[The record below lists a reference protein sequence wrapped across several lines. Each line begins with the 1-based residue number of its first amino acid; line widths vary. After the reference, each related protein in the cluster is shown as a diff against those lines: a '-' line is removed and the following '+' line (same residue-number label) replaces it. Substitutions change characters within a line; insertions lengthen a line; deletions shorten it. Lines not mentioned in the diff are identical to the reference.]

1 MRGKRVFIAVDP
13 TAEAVAR
20 AARIVARLEADGV
33 DASWVRPAEM
43 HLTLNFLGDDVD
55 DADLH
60 RICVSLDEVAAVVPE
75 FSITLGGCGVFPDS
89 RRPRVLWL
97 GVEHGRERLVALH
110 EALARRLEP
119 LGFPP
124 EARGFQPHLTLG
136 RFRRGGKASPPA
148 ALAAALERCAES
160 GVCEVPVKKIV
171 LYESRLSTAGAEYD
185 RLHAAALARP

>member
-20 AARIVARLEADGV
+20 AARIVTRLQGEGV
-33 DASWVRPAEM
+33 AASWVGPAEM
-43 HLTLNFLGDDVD
+43 HLTLNFLGDDVG

-60 RICVSLDEVAAVVPE
+60 RICLALDEVAAAVPA
-75 FSITLGGCGVFPDS
+75 FSITLGGVGVFPDS

-97 GVEHGRERLVALH
+97 GVEHGRERLVGLH
-110 EALARRLEP
+110 DALARRLEP

-124 EARGFQPHLTLG
+124 EGRGFQPHVTLG

-148 ALAAALERCAES
+148 TLAAALERSAES
-160 GVCEVPVKKIV
+160 GAGDVPVQKIV

-185 RLHAAALARP
+185 RLHAAALAGP

>member
-20 AARIVARLEADGV
+20 AARIVTRLQGEGV
-33 DASWVRPAEM
+33 AASWVGPAEM
-43 HLTLNFLGDDVD
+43 HLTLNFLGDDVG

-60 RICVSLDEVAAVVPE
+60 RICLCLTRWRRPYPRFRSRSAASVS
-75 FSITLGGCGVFPDS
+75 FPT

-97 GVEHGRERLVALH
+97 GVEHGRERLVGLH
-110 EALARRLEP
+110 DALARRFEP

-124 EARGFQPHLTLG
+124 EGRGFQPHVTLG

-148 ALAAALERCAES
+148 TLAAALERSAES
-160 GVCEVPVKKIV
+160 GAGDVPVKKIV

-185 RLHAAALARP
+185 RLHAAALAGP

>member
-20 AARIVARLEADGV
+20 TARIVARLQAEGV
-33 DASWVRPAEM
+33 VAPWVRPAEM
-43 HLTLNFLGDDVD
+43 HLTLNFLGDDVG

-60 RICVSLDEVAAVVPE
+60 RICVALDEVAAVVPA
-75 FSITLGGCGVFPDS
+75 FSVTLGGVGVFPDS

-97 GVEHGRERLVALH
+97 GVENGRERLVALH
-110 EALARRLEP
+110 EALARRFEP

-124 EARGFQPHLTLG
+124 EGRGFQPHLTLG

-148 ALAAALERCAES
+148 AMVGALERCAES
-160 GVCEVPVKKIV
+160 GACEVPVTKIV
-171 LYESRLSTAGAEYD
+171 LYESRLSTGGAEYD
-185 RLHAAALARP
+185 RLHAAALAGP